1 MSYNENIN
9 HLRLNSSISYIINNQ
24 NIMFDMI
31 TSLRNSINNSNRTR
45 SVRPRYYNYNYR
57 NTMPTTPSPP
67 APLFN
72 MNSTN
77 TPTNTQTTGTEHTP
91 SVSRLSN
98 IEISLTEPL
107 HSQFFNS
114 IFNPT
119 NPEEQPLSLTHL
131 LENTD
136 LSLYTTGEEDTM
148 CTVCRL
154 NIQDNSI
161 IRKIN
166 GCGHIFHHNCLDNW
180 LKNHHTCP
188 VCRHHLINTPETTPT
203 PTPIPRP
210 GGNII

>member
-9 HLRLNSSISYIINNQ
+9 YLRLNSSINYIINNQ
-24 NIMFDMI
+24 TIMFDMI
-31 TSLRNSINNSNRTR
+31 TSLRNSINNSNRAR
-45 SVRPRYYNYNYR
+45 SVRPNYYSYR

-67 APLFN
+67 VPPFT
-72 MNSTN
+72 MNSTS
-77 TPTNTQTTGTEHTP
+77 TPTSTQTTGTNQTP
-91 SVSRLSN
+91 SVSRLRN
-98 IEISLTEPL
+98 IEISLTEPF

-119 NPEEQPLSLTHL
+119 DPEEQPLSLTQL
-131 LENTD
+131 LENTE

-166 GCGHIFHHNCLDNW
+166 GCGHKFHQSCLDNW

-188 VCRHHLINTPETTPT
+188 ICRHSLRNTPETTPT
-203 PTPIPRP
+203 PIP
-210 GGNII
+210 GGSII